1 MSSGR
6 ETEKRRT
13 LVSTG
18 REKGRTL
25 VSTRRERERER
36 EEKDTSV
43 HW

>member
-1 MSSGR
+1 MSTGR

-25 VSTRRERERER
+25 VSTGRER
-36 EEKDTSV
+36 EKDTSI